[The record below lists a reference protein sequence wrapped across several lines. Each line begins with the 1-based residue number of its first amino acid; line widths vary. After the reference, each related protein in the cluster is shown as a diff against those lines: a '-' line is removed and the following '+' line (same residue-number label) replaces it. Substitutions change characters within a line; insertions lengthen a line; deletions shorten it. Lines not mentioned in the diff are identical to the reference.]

1 MDQAPTISRRTRTTA
16 PVAGRCAHSI
26 RRPARPTRAFLAAAA
41 TLVLVGMSPAP
52 ARAGSSYCT
61 TTGNRT
67 YCDDGRAYY
76 RYGNDIVSKDGRRW
90 HDFGSHV
97 YGPGSDWIAK
107 HGKGR
112 YTSSLGSG
120 PGDEA
125 AILPKILDD
134 ARDEERGE
142 ADGEGEAGDD

>member
-1 MDQAPTISRRTRTTA
+1 MLL
-16 PVAGRCAHSI
+16 AGA
-26 RRPARPTRAFLAAAA
+26 ALAI
-41 TLVLVGMSPAP
+41 VGACLGSAQ
-52 ARAGSSYCT
+52 AGSAYCT

-112 YTSSLGSG
+112 STSHLGSG

-125 AILPKILDD
+125 AILPRIL
-134 ARDEERGE
+134 ERGD
-142 ADGEGEAGDD
+142 ADDDRDGDDDGGGDDD

>member
-1 MDQAPTISRRTRTTA
+1 MDETRTISRTTRPAAWT
-16 PVAGRCAHSI
+16 AGRRALPT
-26 RRPARPTRAFLAAAA
+26 RRLARPTCALLFAAASVA
-41 TLVLVGMSPAP
+41 LVAMRPGP

-76 RYGNDIVSKDGRRW
+76 RYGNDIVSRDGRRW

-112 YTSSLGSG
+112 YTSSLRSG

-125 AILPKILDD
+125 AILPRILDD
-134 ARDEERGE
+134 AKDD
-142 ADGEGEAGDD
+142 ADDAEDGGGDD

>member
-1 MDQAPTISRRTRTTA
+1 MDEALPISRTTRPTA
-16 PVAGRCAHSI
+16 PGAARSVLSTP
-26 RRPARPTRAFLAAAA
+26 RPAWPARLILAGFA
-41 TLVLVGMSPAP
+41 TFALVGSCPGSAQ
-52 ARAGSSYCT
+52 AGSSYCT

-107 HGKGR
+107 HGRDR
-112 YTSSLGSG
+112 YTTNLGSG

-134 ARDEERGE
+134 ARDDDE
-142 ADGEGEAGDD
+142 AEDGDGGDD

>member
-1 MDQAPTISRRTRTTA
+1 MDEAPSISRTT
-16 PVAGRCAHSI
+16 
-26 RRPARPTRAFLAAAA
+26 RPTAAVAPRTALSTPRSAWPSRAILATVA
-41 TLVLVGMSPAP
+41 TIVFVAMRPGP

-125 AILPKILDD
+125 AILPRILDD
-134 ARDEERGE
+134 ARDDRED
-142 ADGEGEAGDD
+142 ADDGDD